1 MGIKNKYLTEIFKMA
16 LPIILGNLGFIMI
29 GVGDVIVAGRHS
41 TQTLAAVSL
50 ATAITNCL
58 MMLGIGVLASVSAI
72 LSNYRGEGK
81 SVEKYFYPSLKF
93 AMLLA
98 CITSALIFGT
108 IPLIDKLGFGEG
120 LTPIVK
126 DYFFVTGFATFGGY
140 LHCMAKEYLQSFE
153 IVLFPN
159 ILNIFCIFLN
169 IGLNILFVFGWK
181 FIPSM
186 GAIGLAIASLIT
198 RLFMGIVLF
207 AYCFKRIKI
216 EKSSGNNK
224 LYYKDLLKVG
234 LPASIAIMIE
244 FAAFNIVA
252 VIMGRISGIY
262 AAAHNILC
270 TLTSVSFMIP
280 LAVSN
285 AMAVKVGFTNGAK
298 QYDELKK
305 YAFTGM
311 KVCSG
316 FMACSAIFIGC
327 FPEFLIKLFT
337 ADAELIKVC
346 VPIVYVLC
354 AFQIFDGWQVSLS
367 GIFRGIKK
375 TKIVMISNFITYWFM
390 AFPLGCFLALK
401 VGLNLMGFWISIG
414 LSAIVLCTIMFVIM
428 QNKFRKMES

>member
-1 MGIKNKYLTEIFKMA
+1 
-16 LPIILGNLGFIMI
+16 
-29 GVGDVIVAGRHS
+29 V
-41 TQTLAAVSL
+41 
-50 ATAITNCL
+50 
-58 MMLGIGVLASVSAI
+58 
-72 LSNYRGEGK
+72 LSNFRGEGK
-81 SVEKYFYPSLKF
+81 PAKKYFYPTVRF
-93 AMLLA
+93 AMIMAFIMMLVVLA
-98 CITSALIFGT
+98 CVPFIDFMGFEEHLIPAIKQYMIISA
-108 IPLIDKLGFGEG
+108 
-120 LTPIVK
+120 
-126 DYFFVTGFATFGGY
+126 FATFGGY

-186 GAIGLAIASLIT
+186 GAIGIAIASLIT

-285 AMAVKVGFTNGAK
+285 AMAVKVGFANGAK

-337 ADAELIKVC
+337 VDAELIKVC

-414 LSAIVLCTIMFVIM
+414 LSAIVLCTTMFVIM